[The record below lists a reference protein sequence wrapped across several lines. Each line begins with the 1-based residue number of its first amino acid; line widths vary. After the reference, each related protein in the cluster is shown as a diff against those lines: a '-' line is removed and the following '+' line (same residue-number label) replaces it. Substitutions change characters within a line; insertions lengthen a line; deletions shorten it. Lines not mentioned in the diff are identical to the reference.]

1 MNFNMNQQIQND
13 QKRKPVV
20 VFAVPGHHYTPG
32 FMSSWTNF
40 TTVNSINQKIHLTYT
55 NTYSPNLYHC
65 RNLLLGGDNL
75 AGVYQTPWQGKLY
88 YDYIFFID
96 TDQVFD
102 PDQIYRLI
110 DRMESDPTLE
120 IVTGMYVM
128 AVGGKTPV
136 VLEWNKDYFA
146 QNGKFDFKTPKQL
159 IDLAANSSNG
169 LVKAFYNGMG
179 FSIFRKG
186 VFERLEYPWFRPLTH
201 KVGENIDLMGEDVA
215 LFYNLYEKGINLWI
229 DPYAYVGHEK
239 YQVLKPMGD

>member
-1 MNFNMNQQIQND
+1 MNFSLNQPV
-13 QKRKPVV
+13 QKKKPVV

-40 TTVNSINQKIHLTYT
+40 TTVNSINQKLHLTYT

-88 YDYIFFID
+88 YDYIFFVD
-96 TDQVFD
+96 TDQVFE
-102 PDQIYRLI
+102 PEQIYRMVET
-110 DRMESDPTLE
+110 MENVPSIQVLS
-120 IVTGMYVM
+120 GMYVM
-128 AVGGKTPV
+128 ALGDKTPV
-136 VLEWNKDYFA
+136 VLEWNKEYFA
-146 QNGKFDFKTPKQL
+146 QNGKFDFQTPKQMIEL
-159 IDLAANSSNG
+159 GKKSPNG
-169 LVKAFYNGMG
+169 LVKAFYNGLG

-186 VFERLEYPWFRPLTH
+186 VFDQLEYPWFQPLTH

-215 LFYNLYEKGINLWI
+215 LFYNLFDKGIDLWV
-229 DPYAYVGHEK
+229 DPQVYVGHEK